1 MVRYV
6 PPEAVKQFKRSG
18 TNLKIKS
25 VQPVRIV
32 GGDGFQPDLLLDG
45 MPESV
50 YFPPGGGRG
59 YYDAIGEQ
67 LMVLD
72 R

>member
-1 MVRYV
+1 M
-6 PPEAVKQFKRSG
+6 
-18 TNLKIKS
+18 
-25 VQPVRIV
+25 IV
-32 GGDGFQPDLLLDG
+32 GGGDGFQPDFLLDG
-45 MPESV
+45 MTESV

-59 YYDAIGEQ
+59 HYDAIGER

>member
-1 MVRYV
+1 MV
-6 PPEAVKQFKRSG
+6 
-18 TNLKIKS
+18 
-25 VQPVRIV
+25 V
-32 GGDGFQPDLLLDG
+32 GGNRFQPDLLLDG

-50 YFPPGGGRG
+50 YFLPGGGRG
-59 YYDAIGEQ
+59 CYDAIGEH